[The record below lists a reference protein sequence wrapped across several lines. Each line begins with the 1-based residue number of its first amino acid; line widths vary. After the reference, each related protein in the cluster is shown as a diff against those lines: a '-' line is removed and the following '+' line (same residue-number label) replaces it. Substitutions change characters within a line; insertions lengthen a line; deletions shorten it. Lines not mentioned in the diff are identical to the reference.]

1 MIDELMIA
9 KAIKLCISQLPKIT
23 DPIEYLYEVNQ
34 ILNRFKTN
42 LYKMMDERDSDY
54 DPASLLTISI
64 RSGGIIENAG
74 GVNVTAVSKTFL
86 KVYGIRGYGH
96 VDGNPDNFC
105 VTLDI
110 SDVFDAKA
118 FCLAR
123 PDYYICRNRSVVRSR
138 ERYWIENHPK
148 VVSDHHGLHISSD
161 AGLGRTY
168 NITGLISAIIYP
180 EVLEEGR
187 TKICSS
193 LSSGKAAL
201 KHSEETRAILRQ
213 SALNRYQKLR
223 EQAHA

>member
-42 LYKMMDERDSDY
+42 LYKMMDERHSDH

-64 RSGGIIENAG
+64 RSGGVIENAG
-74 GVNVTAVSKTFL
+74 GVNVAEVSKAFL

-96 VDGNPDNFC
+96 VDGNPDDFC

-110 SDVFDAKA
+110 SDVFNAKM

-123 PDYYICRNRSVVRSR
+123 PDYYVVRNQGLVRAR
-138 ERYWIENHPK
+138 ERYWITNHPK
-148 VVSDHHGLHISSD
+148 VNPDRHGIHISSD

-187 TKICSS
+187 TKICKT
-193 LSSGKAAL
+193 LPSGKAQL
-201 KHSEETRAILRQ
+201 KHSEETRAIMRQ
-213 SALNRYQKLR
+213 AAINRHQKLR
-223 EQAHA
+223 EQKRA